1 MKPTVRT
8 IDQSKKRDSFA
19 PRSDRRFPSTDCNY
33 HTVAL
38 GPFNG
43 ARSVKSS
50 FRNISNDYFKSE
62 ARHDFMA
69 EASFFAAIVLT
80 AAVPLVSG
88 AYALA
93 QFIR

>member
-1 MKPTVRT
+1 MKPAVKTL
-8 IDQSKKRDSFA
+8 DQSKRRDVFA
-19 PRSDRRFPSTDCNY
+19 PRQDRRIPITDCNY

-38 GPFNG
+38 GGYNG

-50 FRNISNDYFKSE
+50 FRKISSDYFKSE
-62 ARHDFMA
+62 ARHDFLA

-88 AYALA
+88 AYVLM

>member
-1 MKPTVRT
+1 MKPTVKT
-8 IDQSKKRDSFA
+8 IDQSKKRDAFV
-19 PRSDRRFPSTDCNY
+19 PRNDRRFPVTDCNY

-38 GPFNG
+38 GGYNG
-43 ARSVKSS
+43 ARSVTSS

-62 ARHDFMA
+62 ARHDFLA

-88 AYALA
+88 AYALV

>member
-1 MKPTVRT
+1 MKPTVET

-19 PRSDRRFPSTDCNY
+19 PRSDRRFPVTDCNY

-38 GPFNG
+38 GGYNG
-43 ARSVKSS
+43 ARSVTS
-50 FRNISNDYFKSE
+50 FRNISSNYFKSE
-62 ARHDFMA
+62 ARHDFAA
-69 EASFFAAIVLT
+69 EASFFVAIVLT